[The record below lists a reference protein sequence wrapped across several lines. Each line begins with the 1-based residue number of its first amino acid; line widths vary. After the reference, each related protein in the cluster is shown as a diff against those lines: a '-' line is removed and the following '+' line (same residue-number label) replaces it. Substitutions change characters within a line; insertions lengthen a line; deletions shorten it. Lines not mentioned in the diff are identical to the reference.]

1 MSETSNTTPIGTVS
15 EGAAAAIAA
24 GTTVPVET
32 ADDVLA
38 VLNQPKPARVRKP
51 KLTIVSA
58 RKIAAY
64 RAHRTMIERRM
75 KGSTKSVRAEL
86 AAKLAE
92 YDRLLATLKAA
103 A

>member
-1 MSETSNTTPIGTVS
+1 MKPINQTPTEISDAANASEALTEAVEASVQ
-15 EGAAAAIAA
+15 
-24 GTTVPVET
+24 VPV
-32 ADDVLA
+32 
-38 VLNQPKPARVRKP
+38 KRVRKP

>member
-1 MSETSNTTPIGTVS
+1 MTTSITNDDIRVDGEALT
-15 EGAAAAIAA
+15 EA
-24 GTTVPVET
+24 VE
-32 ADDVLA
+32 ASVEL
-38 VLNQPKPARVRKP
+38 PKPKPVRKP

-64 RAHRTMIERRM
+64 RAHRTMVAKRM

>member
-1 MSETSNTTPIGTVS
+1 MNTLEMDANATEALT
-15 EGAAAAIAA
+15 EA
-24 GTTVPVET
+24 VE
-32 ADDVLA
+32 ASV
-38 VLNQPKPARVRKP
+38 QSPKAPRVRKP